1 MKTKSFIVIF
11 FKGNTIIQ
19 ILTNY
24 VLFFVSIFTYSQ
36 SLNMEIGQSTA
47 AYSHKNQV
55 PKVNFFPTSGQVFR
69 VAYAQTFWGDH
80 ELNIGASIE
89 QANSLGSVI
98 DTEIV
103 YDTQFLGIFGKF
115 DMNIINI
122 FNRKHCSSCTDIQ
135 FFATLGG
142 QLSTLVGGSQ
152 KINEVTYSLKGIE
165 DFKGLWVAP
174 LVGIKVKFDA
184 ADFMSLYGLYEFMP
198 MINVTDNQ
206 EKFRIN
212 QRIMALGIRLW
223 L

>member
-1 MKTKSFIVIF
+1 M
-11 FKGNTIIQ
+11 IIQ
-19 ILTNY
+19 ILKNY
-24 VLFFVSIFTYSQ
+24 LFFFISTYTCGQ
-36 SLNMEIGQSTA
+36 SLNVEIGQSTA
-47 AYSHKNQV
+47 AYSHKTQV

-69 VAYAQTFWGDH
+69 VSYTQEFWSDH

-98 DTEIV
+98 DTELA
-103 YDTQFLGIFGKF
+103 YDTQFLGVFSKL

-152 KINEVTYSLKGIE
+152 KINEVTYSLKGVE
-165 DFKGLWVAP
+165 DFKGIWVAP

-184 ADFMSLYGLYEFMP
+184 ADFISLYGLYEFMP
-198 MINVTDNQ
+198 MINVTDNL
-206 EKFRIN
+206 ERFRIN
-212 QRIMALGIRLW
+212 QRIMAFGIKLW